1 MKLYFK
7 TINSMSKANTGRNKE
22 PQVLYFDTSDR
33 NKIIICLDDRRWE
46 FTSKNQK
53 PQDLVSLIEETLK
66 KEKISLRD
74 LKEIEVNVGPGSFT
88 GLKIGVAVANALG
101 FALDIPVNG
110 QRQLVVPKYK
120 NLSPVATEPCFR
132 RLK

>member
-1 MKLYFK
+1 MK
-7 TINSMSKANTGRNKE
+7 
-22 PQVLYFDTSDR
+22 LYFDTSDR
-33 NKIIICLDDRRWE
+33 DKIIIILDGKHWE

-66 KEKISLRD
+66 KEKVNLKEI
-74 LKEIEVNVGPGSFT
+74 KEIEVNLGPGSFT

-110 QRQLVVPKYK
+110 KRQLVLPRY
-120 NLSPVATEPCFR
+120 E
-132 RLK
+132 